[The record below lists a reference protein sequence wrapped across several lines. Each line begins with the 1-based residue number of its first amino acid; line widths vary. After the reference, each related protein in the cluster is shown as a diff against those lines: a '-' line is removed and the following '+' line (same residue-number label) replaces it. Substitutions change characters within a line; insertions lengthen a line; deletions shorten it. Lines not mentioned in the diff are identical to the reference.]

1 MDELERIREKKMAEL
16 RQRASVQPQVSA
28 PSEPFVLSDATFD
41 QEVARNG
48 LLLVDFWAPW
58 CGPCRM
64 VAPVIRQLAKD
75 YRGKVAFGKLN
86 TDENPTV
93 SLRFRVMS
101 IPTLM
106 LFKNGR
112 PVDMLVGAAPRPT
125 IERMI
130 QKHLN

>member
-16 RQRASVQPQVSA
+16 RQRASAQPQA
-28 PSEPFVLSDATFD
+28 PTPSGPFDLSDATFD
-41 QEVARNG
+41 REVAGNDI
-48 LLLVDFWAPW
+48 LLVDFWAPW

-75 YRGKVAFGKLN
+75 YQGRVAFGKLN

-106 LFKNGR
+106 LFKNGK